1 MWLRKICA
9 PALAALVFAALCGP
23 VRAQAPNLW
32 PPETLAKAVEKKAD
46 STSFAKLEDFGR
58 AALKM
63 SGRDRLDRLY
73 HVAWI
78 FLNQSE
84 FAKFEQWNGQLAAL
98 AAAEG
103 DTRYVEVARIN
114 ELRRRYDD
122 GDPSVADEI
131 ARAAGHETDWFARIH
146 AMRVQAYVM
155 TTQDEVG
162 AALRL
167 LADADAQAV
176 RGDPAYGMAR
186 AGVWEVEGLALM
198 KLQDLN
204 GASLAFGRSQ
214 FEFAPPSYPR
224 PDFDNIYNL
233 ASLAADL
240 GQLDMARKV
249 AAAHHRLSARAH
261 LDNLTSW
268 DAILCAKVAEA
279 GSDWGG
285 VLGCYAPF
293 GAELQGVK
301 SFAPKVLPSRAI
313 ARARLGDL
321 AAAAHDLEAL
331 RRLQASGQFD
341 DAMFSRLPEVE
352 AEVLRAEGH
361 DREAYDKLRAYT
373 ERRQLMHAQR
383 FGAGISQ
390 LTGEMSKQLGVR
402 RLQLQTA
409 ERNAKLQQDMIRS
422 QRAIFIVGG
431 LLGIAVLA
439 LLLWQYRVAG
449 HLRVARRSAEA
460 ANRAKS
466 EFLANMSHEIRTP
479 LNGVVAVADMLARA
493 DLEPKERE
501 MVEIIR
507 SSGDTLQ
514 RLLSDILDLARIE
527 SGKITIETAPF
538 HAGAMVRDVC
548 ALSELRCNEKG
559 VRLGVAIAPEIDGMV
574 TGDLVR
580 VRQVLTNFLSN
591 AVKFTDRGR
600 ITVRAERTAEGLA
613 RFTVTDTGVGFDP
626 ADKGRVLGRF
636 QQADSSITRRFGGT
650 GLGLAICCELAQ
662 LMGGR
667 VDCDSK
673 PGEGSVFWMELP
685 LEPAAAEAAASAP
698 ETAAADAGERSET
711 LRVLLADD
719 HPTNRKV
726 VELMLGGGLADLV
739 SVEDGQQALDA
750 LAQGRFDLVLMD
762 MQMPV
767 MDGLSAVREIRRREA
782 AAGSAA
788 IPIIMLTANALPEHV
803 AEAAKAG
810 ADRHLGKPF
819 TAQQLFE
826 AIGEVL
832 EAAEAARGAELAA

>member
-1 MWLRKICA
+1 MLSRNIGA
-9 PALAALVFAALCGP
+9 AALAALLAIAFSSVAL
-23 VRAQAPNLW
+23 AQAPNLW

-58 AALKM
+58 TAMRLK
-63 SGRDRLDRLY
+63 GRDRLDRLY
-73 HVAWI
+73 HVAWV

-84 FAKFEQWNGQLAAL
+84 FAKFEEWNAKLASI
-98 AAAEG
+98 AEAEH
-103 DTRYVEVARIN
+103 DVRYIEVARIN
-114 ELRRRYDD
+114 QLRRRYDD
-122 GDPSVADEI
+122 GDSSATPEI
-131 ARAAGHETDWFARIH
+131 ARAAAAETDWFARIH

-155 TTQDEVG
+155 SAQDDVG
-162 AALRL
+162 AALRV
-167 LADADAQAV
+167 LADADGLAV

-186 AGVWEVEGLALM
+186 AGVWEIEGLALM

-214 FEFAPPSYPR
+214 FEFAPPAYPR

-233 ASLAADL
+233 ASLATDL
-240 GQLDMARKV
+240 GRQAMAEKI
-249 AAAHHRLSARAH
+249 AAVHHRLTARA
-261 LDNLTSW
+261 NLTNLASW
-268 DAILCAKVAEA
+268 DAVLCAKVAEA
-279 GSDWGG
+279 RSDSRA
-285 VLGCYAPF
+285 VLNCLKPF
-293 GAELQGVK
+293 GAGLAGAK
-301 SFAPKVLPSRAI
+301 SFAPRLLPSRAI
-313 ARARLGDL
+313 AHARLGEI
-321 AAAAHDLEAL
+321 AAASHDLNVFRQL
-331 RRLQASGQFD
+331 RDSKDFGA
-341 DAMFSRLPEVE
+341 AMFARLPEME
-352 AEVLRAEGH
+352 AEVLHAQGH
-361 DREAYDKLRAYT
+361 DREAYAKLRAYT
-373 ERRQLMHAQR
+373 DARQIQHAQR

-402 RLQLQTA
+402 RLQLVTA
-409 ERNAKLQQDMIRS
+409 ERNAKLQQDVIRS
-422 QRAIFIVGG
+422 QRTIFTIGG
-431 LLGIAVLA
+431 LLGAAVLA

-449 HLRVARRSAEA
+449 HLRTARRSAEA

-493 DLEPKERE
+493 ELKPKEHE

-538 HAGAMVRDVC
+538 HAGDMVRDVC
-548 ALSELRCNEKG
+548 ALSELRCDEKG
-559 VRLGVAIAPEIDGMV
+559 VHLEVSISPDIDGV
-574 TGDLVR
+574 VAGDLVR

-591 AVKFTDRGR
+591 AVKFTDRGS
-600 ITVRAERTAEGLA
+600 ITVTAERTIAGLA
-613 RFTVTDTGVGFDP
+613 RFTVADTGVGFNP
-626 ADKGRVLGRF
+626 ADKARVLGRF
-636 QQADSSITRRFGGT
+636 QQADSSITRKFGGT
-650 GLGLAICCELAQ
+650 GLGLAICCELAE
-662 LMGGR
+662 LMGGK
-667 VDCDSK
+667 VDCASR
-673 PGEGSVFWMELP
+673 PGEGSRFWLELP
-685 LEPAAAEAAASAP
+685 LEPAQADDAAAAAEASEAP
-698 ETAAADAGERSET
+698 ARDGV

-739 SVEDGQQALDA
+739 SVEDGQQALDT

-767 MDGLSAVREIRRREA
+767 MDGLTAVREIRKREA
-782 AAGSAA
+782 QAGARA
-788 IPIIMLTANALPEHV
+788 IPIVMLTANALPEHV
-803 AEAAKAG
+803 AEAHKAG

-832 EAAEAARGAELAA
+832 EAAEIDADEGEIAA